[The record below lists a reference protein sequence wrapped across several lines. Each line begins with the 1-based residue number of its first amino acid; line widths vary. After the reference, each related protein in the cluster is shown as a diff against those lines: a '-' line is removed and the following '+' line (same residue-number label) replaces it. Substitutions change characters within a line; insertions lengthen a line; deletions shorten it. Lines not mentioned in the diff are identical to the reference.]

1 LAVSEKSDVFVDP
14 AETRR
19 RRRRRWNRIGL
30 PIAGVVVV
38 VGALLGIGYYSFEV
52 NRRDALQLADEVIR
66 SQEQRILREVEAY
79 LAPAP
84 RAVDLLR
91 GVLSD
96 GAFLGSAQGG
106 AEAIGWQILYDNPQ
120 LALISYAAPDGSYM
134 AVRRE
139 ASGSIDTKV
148 IERAGEARRT
158 TWTRR
163 DRAGRTIGVED
174 DPADTYDP
182 RTRVWYRAAAENPGR
197 VDWSPLYIF
206 FTDRKPGITA
216 SEALLAPDGRLAA
229 VFGVDIAL
237 DSLSAFL
244 ARLRIGRTGR
254 AMIIQNDGT
263 IVAFPDPARTFVA
276 RGEQLVPMPLGDIG
290 DPVLERAYNLFRVE
304 GHGRRIIEVAGDRYI
319 AAVAPI
325 RAVSSEDWATMI
337 VVPEADFIGFVALH
351 NRSTLVMSGAVALLV
366 ALFAALL
373 IRQGL
378 RADRNALLVIARE
391 QAREAQGRAFTE
403 LAANAALFDP
413 RERDAI
419 HGLTRVVARV
429 VAARRVAI
437 WRVGADGALLTLE
450 DCRDRENDGHTAGVE
465 FARAQLGGL
474 LPALEAGEEI
484 EARDAARDPR
494 TADFHR
500 LYLGPLGT
508 RALVAVPIRLQGRS
522 VGVVCLEDWRADGAL
537 GFARAVASML
547 SVRFAA
553 ALREGAE
560 QSRGAAPAAGASA
573 EAGPRLAASDHD
585 DVPAP
590 AALRGMRRSRLDAA
604 LARRVDGAARPGG
617 GADGLRAQVFSHATV
632 ATIQFTDAG
641 LLAHAGEEAGDR
653 AVAALVVAHVEEV
666 AVARAIPY
674 VRILGDKV
682 VMASGFVAAQAG
694 RDAVA
699 VAEAAVE
706 LRERL
711 AQLFT
716 ALGQRLEFRIG
727 IDTGA
732 VVGAS
737 LGEDG
742 EAFNLWGDATRV
754 SETMAET
761 GIPGAAVVTEPSY
774 RLLRERFVFRARGSF
789 FLAGAGEMSTY
800 LLASRL

>member
-1 LAVSEKSDVFVDP
+1 MAASEKNESFVDP

-19 RRRRRWNRIGL
+19 RRRRRWSRVGL

-38 VGALLGIGYYSFEV
+38 VAALLGIGVYSYEV

-96 GAFLGSAQGG
+96 GAFLGAAQGG

-139 ASGSIDTKV
+139 ASGAIDTKV

-163 DRAGRTIGVED
+163 DRAGRTVGIED

-182 RTRVWYRAAAENPGR
+182 RTRVWYRGAAEKPGM

-216 SEALLAPDGRLAA
+216 SEALLSPDGRLAA

-263 IVAFPDPARTFVA
+263 IVAFQDPARTFVA
-276 RGEQLVPMPLGDIG
+276 RGDQLVPMPLGDIG

-325 RAVSSEDWATMI
+325 RAISSEDWATMI

-391 QAREAQGRAFTE
+391 QAREAQGRAFTA

-413 RERDAI
+413 REREAL

-437 WRVGADGALLTLE
+437 WRIDGDGARLALE
-450 DCRDRENDGHTAGVE
+450 DCRDRENDGHTAGAE
-465 FARAQLGGL
+465 YARAQLGGL

-522 VGVVCLEDWRADGAL
+522 VGAVCLEDWRADGAL

-560 QSRGAAPAAGASA
+560 RSRGAAPAAGAS
-573 EAGPRLAASDHD
+573 GPRQAAPDHD
-585 DVPAP
+585 DMSAPAP
-590 AALRGMRRSRLDAA
+590 LRGMRRSRLDAA
-604 LARRVDGAARPGG
+604 LARRIDGAVRPGG
-617 GADGLRAQVFSHATV
+617 GADGRRAQVFSHATV

-641 LLAHAGEEAGDR
+641 LLAQAGEEAGDR

-666 AVARAIPY
+666 AVAHAIPY

-706 LRERL
+706 LREHL

>member
-1 LAVSEKSDVFVDP
+1 MAVSEKSDVFVDP

-182 RTRVWYRAAAENPGR
+182 RTRVWYKAAAASPGR

-290 DPVLERAYNLFRVE
+290 DPALERAYNLFRVE

-413 RERDAI
+413 RERDAL

-437 WRVGADGALLTLE
+437 WRVDADGALLTLE

-666 AVARAIPY
+666 AVARTIPY

>member
-1 LAVSEKSDVFVDP
+1 MDP

-19 RRRRRWNRIGL
+19 RRRRRWSRVGL

-38 VGALLGIGYYSFEV
+38 VAALLGIGVYSYEV

-66 SQEQRILREVEAY
+66 SQEQRILREVDAY

-96 GAFLGSAQGG
+96 GAFLGAAQGG
-106 AEAIGWQILYDNPQ
+106 AEAIGWQVLYDNPQ

-139 ASGSIDTKV
+139 ASGAIDTKV

-182 RTRVWYRAAAENPGR
+182 RTRVWYKAAAADPGR

-366 ALFAALL
+366 ALFAGLL

-413 RERDAI
+413 REREAI
-419 HGLTRVVARV
+419 QGLTRVVARV

-437 WRVGADGALLTLE
+437 WRIGGDGALLALE
-450 DCRDRENDGHTAGVE
+450 DCRDRENDGHTAGAE
-465 FARAQLGGL
+465 YARAQLGGL

-522 VGVVCLEDWRADGAL
+522 VGAVCLEDWRADGAL

-547 SVRFAA
+547 AVRFAA
-553 ALREGAE
+553 ALREDAE
-560 QSRGAAPAAGASA
+560 PSRGGASGAGAPDAAAPL
-573 EAGPRLAASDHD
+573 RAASDHD
-585 DVPAP
+585 DMSAP

-604 LARRVDGAARPGG
+604 LARRVDGAVPTGG
-617 GADGLRAQVFSHATV
+617 GADGRRAQVFSHATV

-641 LLAHAGEEAGDR
+641 LLAQAGEEAGDR
-653 AVAALVVAHVEEV
+653 AVAALVVGHVEEV
-666 AVARAIPY
+666 AAAHAIPY
-674 VRILGDKV
+674 VRILGDKL
-682 VMASGFVAAQAG
+682 VMASGFAAAQAG
-694 RDAVA
+694 RDAIA
-699 VAEAAVE
+699 IAEAAVE

-737 LGEDG
+737 LGEGG

>member
-1 LAVSEKSDVFVDP
+1 MATPEKSESFVDP
-14 AETRR
+14 AERRR
-19 RRRRRWNRIGL
+19 RRRRRWGRIGL

-38 VGALLGIGYYSFEV
+38 VAALLGIGVYSYEV
-52 NRRDALQLADEVIR
+52 NRRDALKLADEVIR

-96 GAFLGSAQGG
+96 GAFLGAAQGG

-139 ASGSIDTKV
+139 PGGEIDTKV

-158 TWTRR
+158 KWTRR
-163 DRAGRTIGVED
+163 DLAGRVVRVED

-182 RTRVWYRAAAENPGR
+182 RTRVWYKAAAANPGR
-197 VDWSPLYIF
+197 ADWSPLYIF

-216 SEALLAPDGRLAA
+216 SEALLAPDGSLAA

-244 ARLRIGRTGR
+244 ARLPIGRTGR

-276 RGEQLVPMPLGDIG
+276 RGEQLVPMLLGDIG

-351 NRSTLVMSGAVALLV
+351 NRSTLVMSGAVALVV

-413 RERDAI
+413 REREAL

-437 WRVGADGALLTLE
+437 WRIGDDGGAMTLE
-450 DCRDRENDGHTAGVE
+450 DCRDRENDGHTAGAE
-465 FARAQLGGL
+465 YARAQLGGL

-484 EARDAARDPR
+484 EARDAAREPR

-508 RALVAVPIRLQGRS
+508 RGLVAVPIRLQGRT
-522 VGVVCLEDWRADGAL
+522 VGAVCLEDWRADGAL

-547 SVRFAA
+547 AVRFAA
-553 ALREGAE
+553 ALREGADP
-560 QSRGAAPAAGASA
+560 SRGGAPAAGALDA
-573 EAGPRLAASDHD
+573 AAPLRAASGHEDMS
-585 DVPAP
+585 VP

-604 LARRVDGAARPGG
+604 LARRVDGVVPSGG
-617 GADGLRAQVFSHATV
+617 GADGRRAQVFSHATV

-641 LLAHAGEEAGDR
+641 LLAQAGEAPGEH
-653 AVAALVVAHVEEV
+653 AVAARVVGHVEEV
-666 AVARAIPY
+666 ATARAIPY

-682 VMASGFVAAQAG
+682 VMASGFAAGHAG
-694 RDAVA
+694 HDAVA
-699 VAEAAVE
+699 IAEAVVE

-732 VVGAS
+732 VVGAA
-737 LGEDG
+737 LGEAG

>member
-1 LAVSEKSDVFVDP
+1 MAGSGKSDAFIDP
-14 AETRR
+14 AEARR
-19 RRRRRWNRIGL
+19 RRRRRWSRVGL
-30 PIAGVVVV
+30 PIAGVLLVVA
-38 VGALLGIGYYSFEV
+38 ALLGIGWYSFEV
-52 NRRDALQLADEVIR
+52 NRRDALQLADEVIK

-96 GAFLGSAQGG
+96 GAFLGAAQGA

-120 LALISYAAPDGSYM
+120 LALISYASPDGSYM

-139 ASGSIDTKV
+139 ASGAIDTKA
-148 IERAGEARRT
+148 ITRDGEARRT

-163 DRAGRTIGVED
+163 DAAGRTVGVED
-174 DPADTYDP
+174 DPSDTYDP
-182 RTRVWYRAAAENPGR
+182 RTRVWYKGAVASPGR

-216 SEALLAPDGRLAA
+216 SEALFAPDGRLAA

-237 DSLSAFL
+237 DNLSAFL

-254 AMIIQNDGT
+254 AMIIQDDGR
-263 IVAFPDPARTFVA
+263 IVAFPDPARTFRA
-276 RGEQLVPMPLGDIG
+276 TGDQLEPMPLGDIG

-304 GHGRRIIEVAGDRYI
+304 GHGRKVIEVAGDRYI
-319 AAVAPI
+319 SAVAPI

-337 VVPEADFIGFVALH
+337 VVPEADFVGFVALH
-351 NRSTLVMSGAVALLV
+351 NRSTLAMSGAVALLV

-378 RADRNALLVIARE
+378 RADRNALLVISRE

-413 RERDAI
+413 RQRDAL
-419 HGLTRVVARV
+419 HALTRVVARV
-429 VAARRVAI
+429 VSARRVAI
-437 WRVGADGALLTLE
+437 WRTSDDGSLLTLE
-450 DCRDRENDGHTAGVE
+450 DCRDRENDGHTAGAE
-465 FARAQLGGL
+465 YGRGQLGGL
-474 LPALEAGEEI
+474 LPALEAGDEI
-484 EARDAARDPR
+484 EARDAASDAR
-494 TADFHR
+494 TSDFHR

-508 RALVAVPIRLQGRS
+508 RALIAVPIRLAGRC
-522 VGVVCLEDWRADGAL
+522 VGAVCLEDWKADGAL

-553 ALREGAE
+553 ALRADGDVA
-560 QSRGAAPAAGASA
+560 AAGPPSAAST
-573 EAGPRLAASDHD
+573 LHAASDHAGLP
-585 DVPAP
+585 VPAV
-590 AALRGMRRSRLDAA
+590 LRDMRRSRLDAA
-604 LARRVDGAARPGG
+604 LAARAAASAAPGAGEDGARAR
-617 GADGLRAQVFSHATV
+617 VFSHACV
-632 ATIQFTDAG
+632 ATIQFTDAL
-641 LLAHAGEEAGDR
+641 LLAQDGGDAGDGV
-653 AVAALVVAHVEEV
+653 VAALVVHHVEE
-666 AVARAIPY
+666 ATAARAIPY

-682 VMASGFVAAQAG
+682 VMASGFAAAQAA

-699 VAEAAVE
+699 IAEAALE
-706 LRERL
+706 IRERL
-711 AQLFT
+711 ARLFT
-716 ALGQRLEFRIG
+716 TLGQRLEFRIG

-732 VVGAS
+732 VIGAS
-737 LGEDG
+737 LGEGG
-742 EAFNLWGDATRV
+742 EVFNLWGDATRV

-761 GIPGAAVVTEPSY
+761 GIPGAVVVTEPSY

>member
-290 DPVLERAYNLFRVE
+290 DPALERAYNLFRVE

-547 SVRFAA
+547 SGRFAA

>member
-1 LAVSEKSDVFVDP
+1 
-14 AETRR
+14 
-19 RRRRRWNRIGL
+19 
-30 PIAGVVVV
+30 
-38 VGALLGIGYYSFEV
+38 
-52 NRRDALQLADEVIR
+52 
-66 SQEQRILREVEAY
+66 
-79 LAPAP
+79 
-84 RAVDLLR
+84 
-91 GVLSD
+91 
-96 GAFLGSAQGG
+96 
-106 AEAIGWQILYDNPQ
+106 
-120 LALISYAAPDGSYM
+120 
-134 AVRRE
+134 
-139 ASGSIDTKV
+139 
-148 IERAGEARRT
+148 
-158 TWTRR
+158 
-163 DRAGRTIGVED
+163 
-174 DPADTYDP
+174 
-182 RTRVWYRAAAENPGR
+182 
-197 VDWSPLYIF
+197 
-206 FTDRKPGITA
+206 
-216 SEALLAPDGRLAA
+216 

-254 AMIIQNDGT
+254 AMIIQNDGM

-450 DCRDRENDGHTAGVE
+450 DCRDRENDGHTAGAE

-573 EAGPRLAASDHD
+573 EAGPRQAASDHD

-666 AVARAIPY
+666 AVARTIPY

>member
-1 LAVSEKSDVFVDP
+1 VDP

-19 RRRRRWNRIGL
+19 RRRRRWSRVGL
-30 PIAGVVVV
+30 PLAGVVVFV
-38 VGALLGIGYYSFEV
+38 AALLGIGAYSHEV

-96 GAFLGSAQGG
+96 GAFLGAAQGG
-106 AEAIGWQILYDNPQ
+106 AEAIGWQVLYNNPQ

-139 ASGSIDTKV
+139 ANGSIDTKV

-163 DRAGRTIGVED
+163 DRAGRTIRVED

-182 RTRVWYRAAAENPGR
+182 RTRVWYKAAVGTPGR

-216 SEALLAPDGRLAA
+216 SEALVLPDGRLAA

-237 DSLSAFL
+237 DNLSSFL
-244 ARLRIGRTGR
+244 AGLRIGRTGR
-254 AMIIQNDGT
+254 AMIIQNDGA
-263 IVAFPDPARTFVA
+263 IVAFPDPSRSFVA
-276 RGEQLVPMPLGDIG
+276 RGEQLVPMRLGNLG

-304 GHGRRIIEVAGDRYI
+304 GHGRKTIEVAGERYI
-319 AAVAPI
+319 SAVAPI
-325 RAVSSEDWATMI
+325 RAASSEDWATMI
-337 VVPEADFIGFVALH
+337 IVPESDFIGFVALH

-403 LAANAALFDP
+403 LSANVALFDP

-419 HGLTRVVARV
+419 HRLTRIVARV
-429 VAARRVAI
+429 VVARRVAI
-437 WRVGADGALLTLE
+437 WGLSADGALMTLE
-450 DCRDRENDGHTAGVE
+450 DCRDRENDGHTSGAQYG
-465 FARAQLGGL
+465 RAQLGGL
-474 LPALEAGEEI
+474 LPALEAGDEI

-494 TADFHR
+494 TAEFHR

-508 RALVAVPIRLQGRS
+508 RALVAVPIRLEGRC
-522 VGVVCLEDWRADGAL
+522 VGVVCLEDWKADGAL

-553 ALREGAE
+553 AMRDG
-560 QSRGAAPAAGASA
+560 AGASR
-573 EAGPRLAASDHD
+573 AGAAAAGDADATARHEASDHD
-585 DVPAP
+585 DMSAP
-590 AALRGMRRSRLDAA
+590 AALRGMRRARLGAA
-604 LARRVDGAARPGG
+604 LARRVEGAGAGGAAAEGR
-617 GADGLRAQVFSHATV
+617 RAQVFGHATV
-632 ATIQFTDAG
+632 ATIRFTDAG
-641 LLAHAGEEAGDR
+641 LLAQAAEQDGGG
-653 AVAALVVAHVEEV
+653 AVAALVVGHVEQV
-666 AVARAIPY
+666 AAVRAIPY

-682 VMASGFVAAQAG
+682 VMASGFAAARAG
-694 RDAVA
+694 KDAIA
-699 VAEAAVE
+699 IAEAVLE

-711 AQLFT
+711 AQMFT
-716 ALGQRLEFRIG
+716 TLGQRLEFRIG

-732 VVGAS
+732 VVGAT
-737 LGEDG
+737 LGEEG
-742 EAFNLWGDATRV
+742 EVFNLWGDATRV

-774 RLLRERFVFRARGSF
+774 RLLQERFVFRARGSF
-789 FLAGAGEMSTY
+789 FFAGAGEMSTY